1 MQMEMCPRQG
11 KGDEF
16 HQLHALDLYRAKKE
30 QLMISGGFFSG
41 IFLLIE
47 LCLGRNRIRVE

>member
-11 KGDEF
+11 KGDGF
-16 HQLHALDLYRAKKE
+16 HQLHALDLYRGEKE
-30 QLMISGGFFSG
+30 QLMISGFFNG
-41 IFLLIE
+41 GFLLTE